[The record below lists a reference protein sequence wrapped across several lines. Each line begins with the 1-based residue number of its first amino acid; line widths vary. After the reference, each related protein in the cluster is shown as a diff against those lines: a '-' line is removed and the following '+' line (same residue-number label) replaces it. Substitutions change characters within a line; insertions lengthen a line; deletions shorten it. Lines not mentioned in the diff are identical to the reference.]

1 MKYYLCAE
9 MKKFLSISLLMIYL
23 TFSAGIVIS
32 MHYCGG
38 NLAALKLFVK
48 ASCCC
53 DDEKATSNDD
63 CCKDEIKTVKISDDQ
78 NIHKSITFN
87 PKSNLDLSI
96 LPKPLFY
103 SFQKVQF
110 STSIISNQQLPRPPD
125 RVCLIPAYKL
135 NHSFLFYS

>member
-1 MKYYLCAE
+1 
-9 MKKFLSISLLMIYL
+9 MIYL

-53 DDEKATSNDD
+53 DDEETGEEDD
-63 CCKDEIKTVKISDDQ
+63 CCKDEIKTVKITDDQ
-78 NIHKSITFN
+78 NIHKEVLLKI
-87 PKSNLDLSI
+87 KEI
-96 LPKPLFY
+96 QVIGLFPSQLLY
-103 SFQKVQF
+103 SFQQGKIV
-110 STSIISNQQLPRPPD
+110 STQISNQQLPRPPD
-125 RVCLIPAYKL
+125 SVCLIPAYKL

>member
-1 MKYYLCAE
+1 MKR
-9 MKKFLSISLLMIYL
+9 FLSISLLMIYL

-38 NLAALKLFVK
+38 DLASLKLFAK

-53 DDEKATSNDD
+53 DDDEKLPTKDD
-63 CCKDEIKTVKISDDQ
+63 CCKDEIKTIKISDDQ
-78 NIHKSITFN
+78 NIHKSISYVV
-87 PKSNLDLSI
+87 KEIQDLAV
-96 LPKPLFY
+96 LPTPCSF
-103 SFQKVQF
+103 SFQHVVY
-110 STSIISNQQLPRPPD
+110 TTTIISNQQLPRPPD